1 MLNSSCSSASHPSLS
16 GEIKMMRSSDVH
28 LKTLGHSVRTLVF
41 SIFPPKQ
48 KPQSLSLFHSHT
60 YECEWGRAFSSSPE
74 SESESESASGGVWWK
89 GPAFWGGWWELRRL
103 RGGGGETM
111 LSLPVRAYF
120 FSTRWHRLCHHSV
133 SESERT
139 KRVISNLP
147 TTDYELKKRSKLCKW
162 FFFRNLM
169 KCDDWSVVWICDSC
183 AALIWKA

>member
-103 RGGGGETM
+103 RGGGGKPCF
-111 LSLPVRAYF
+111 LSPCELISSPLGGIVYVIILYLNQNGLSVWYLTYLP
-120 FSTRWHRLCHHSV
+120 
-133 SESERT
+133 
-139 KRVISNLP
+139 
-147 TTDYELKKRSKLCKW
+147 
-162 FFFRNLM
+162 
-169 KCDDWSVVWICDSC
+169 
-183 AALIWKA
+183 LIMS